1 MSLSDRIG
9 RPALG
14 ALSIV
19 AACLLFGTNSI
30 VVKLVSARVDPW
42 RISFVRFVVG
52 ALLAST
58 AIALTAAR
66 EQRSLAEG
74 FRVKEPGTMLLRAI
88 LGFLQM
94 SLFFVGVAMTSS
106 GRGTLLNC
114 THPIFAALF
123 GLLLFGERLPKAV
136 FAGIALGFA
145 GACVVFW
152 DGSSYS
158 LVGNLICVAAGASN
172 GMAMHFVRKVRQDH
186 NASLVYLAPCLFG
199 LVATSFAAPGLGSV
213 AASDWGFLIVIG
225 VLAFAGQ
232 FFMGWGLKFIAAT
245 AGSLLGLSEILF
257 AVSLS
262 ALVLGEAMPP
272 RFFLGALLLLAG
284 LITTALMMGKR
295 RRA

>member
-1 MSLSDRIG
+1 
-9 RPALG
+9 
-14 ALSIV
+14 
-19 AACLLFGTNSI
+19 
-30 VVKLVSARVDPW
+30 
-42 RISFVRFVVG
+42 
-52 ALLAST
+52 
-58 AIALTAAR
+58 
-66 EQRSLAEG
+66 
-74 FRVKEPGTMLLRAI
+74 
-88 LGFLQM
+88 
-94 SLFFVGVAMTSS
+94 
-106 GRGTLLNC
+106 
-114 THPIFAALF
+114 
-123 GLLLFGERLPKAV
+123 
-136 FAGIALGFA
+136 
-145 GACVVFW
+145 
-152 DGSSYS
+152 
-158 LVGNLICVAAGASN
+158 
-172 GMAMHFVRKVRQDH
+172 MAMHFVRKVRQDH